1 MPEGSRSQILRANAL
16 FKRVLDPERMQAE
29 ARAAKFVQRQR
40 IADASSIFW
49 ALVVTLGS
57 QTTQYVSDVLRTLNY
72 QRGWSLRYKPFWNRL
87 SKPAFAR
94 FMRET
99 FQRLCSELVVR
110 VLQKQGK
117 AGAFFSDIF
126 IDDGTSFGLADGL
139 QQVFPGRFTRLK
151 PAAVELHARMSLF
164 HDQMVSVKL
173 APDKEGERQFLPRPD
188 QLAPRSLSLRDRG
201 YLDLDYFHQLQQQ
214 ETEAYVIC
222 RVRKSINPVVRSVQ
236 GVARSLARR
245 WKGKRLADIP
255 LAKLKDGAE
264 FNVAF
269 KRKDTMME
277 LRLVLRKIPPNRRR
291 GPKRPFKKRPP
302 PRATWL
308 YLLTNLPKDQFKTD
322 DVLRLYRLRWQI
334 ELAFKDWKSYSS
346 LRGLQSENPAI
357 VEGLIWAALCAAFL
371 KRVLAHWTQLVH
383 HRPISTRITAQSGPY
398 ILPMMLDWVTHRAL
412 ATKLARVFEYLAE
425 NSPRAHP
432 QRDKKRPHEALGLV
446 FALS

>member
-1 MPEGSRSQILRANAL
+1 MPGGSRSQLLRANAL

-29 ARAAKFVQRQR
+29 ARAVRFVQRQR

-57 QTTQYVSDVLRTLNY
+57 QPTQYVSDVLRTLNY

-99 FQRLCSELVVR
+99 FQRLCTDLVVR
-110 VLQKQGK
+110 VLRKQ
-117 AGAFFSDIF
+117 AHARAFFSDIF
-126 IDDGTSFGLADGL
+126 IDDGTSFGVADGL

-164 HDQMVSVKL
+164 RDQMVSVKL
-173 APDKEGERQFLPRPD
+173 APDKEGERQFLPRPN
-188 QLAPRSLSLRDRG
+188 QLAPRSLNLRDRG
-201 YLDLDYFHQLQQQ
+201 YFALGDFHQLQKQK
-214 ETEAYVIC
+214 TEAYVIC
-222 RVRKSINPVVRSVQ
+222 RVRKSINPVVLSVQ
-236 GVARSLARR
+236 GVAPSLVRR

-255 LAKLKDGAE
+255 LAKLNDGAE
-264 FNVAF
+264 FRVAF
-269 KRKDTMME
+269 KRKDEMLE

-291 GPKRPFKKRPP
+291 GPKRPFKKQPA

-308 YLLTNLPKDQFKTD
+308 YLLTNLPETQFKTE

-334 ELAFKDWKSYSS
+334 ELAFKDWKSYAN
-346 LRGLQSENPAI
+346 LRALQSENPAI

-371 KRVLAHWTQLVH
+371 KRALAHWTQLVH
-383 HRPISTRITAQSGPY
+383 RRAISTRISAQSGPQ
-398 ILPMMLDWVTHRAL
+398 ILPMMLDWVTHQSL
-412 ATKLARVFEYLAE
+412 ASKLTRVFDYLAQ
-425 NSPRAHP
+425 NAPRAHP
-432 QRDKKRPHEALGLV
+432 KRDKKRPQEALGFV